1 MTPEVLQAIR
11 TRRVVRHM
19 TAEPIDRAQL
29 IEVLKAARWA
39 PNAGNR
45 RLHRFVVIQRP
56 DTVRLVRMVAPGM
69 FQHPAA
75 IVVICIDW
83 RRATQYGM
91 PRQNT
96 GVGVDVGTALQTMLL
111 AAHALGLGAG
121 PVTSFSKAA
130 VGVLL
135 NLPHSSVPR
144 CSCAWGI
151 PRRVVPRPCVH
162 LNGSPGRASPTGR
175 LSLRTDDALGA
186 GYTVTLAAALS
197 KAQRSLDKSRPR
209 VCVGELGWPAD
220 RLCQSPR

>member
-1 MTPEVLQAIR
+1 MTPEVLHAIR

-19 TAEPIDRAQL
+19 TAEPIDRGQL
-29 IEVLKAARWA
+29 IEILKAARWA

-45 RLHRFVVIQRP
+45 RLHRFVVLQRP

-83 RRATQYGM
+83 RRAAQYGL
-91 PRQNT
+91 PRHNT
-96 GVGVDVGTALQTMLL
+96 GVYVDVGTALQTMLL

-135 NLPHSSVPR
+135 NLP
-144 CSCAWGI
+144 AQ
-151 PRRVVPRPCVH
+151 
-162 LNGSPGRASPTGR
+162 LSPEV
-175 LSLRTDDALGA
+175 L
-186 GYTVTLAAALS
+186 
-197 KAQRSLDKSRPR
+197 
-209 VCVGELGWPAD
+209 VCVGHPAATGPPPM
-220 RLCQSPR
+220 RPRERITWQSLTDWEAFP

>member
-19 TAEPIDRAQL
+19 TAEPIDRNQL

-39 PNAGNR
+39 PSAGNR

-75 IVVICIDW
+75 IVVVCIDW
-83 RRATQYGM
+83 RRVAQYGI
-91 PRQNT
+91 PHQNT
-96 GVGVDVGTALQTMLL
+96 GVYVDVGTALQSMLL

-135 NLPHSSVPR
+135 NLP
-144 CSCAWGI
+144 AQ
-151 PRRVVPRPCVH
+151 
-162 LNGSPGRASPTGR
+162 LSPEVLVCMGHPA
-175 LSLRTDDALGA
+175 A
-186 GYTVTLAAALS
+186 GGPPPM
-197 KAQRSLDKSRPR
+197 RPR
-209 VCVGELGWPAD
+209 ERITW
-220 RLCQSPR
+220 QSLTDWEAFPDH

>member
-29 IEVLKAARWA
+29 LEVLKAARWA

-75 IVVICIDW
+75 LVVICIDW
-83 RRATQYGM
+83 RRVGRYGM

-96 GVGVDVGTALQTMLL
+96 GVYVDVGTALQTMLL

-135 NLPHSSVPR
+135 NLP
-144 CSCAWGI
+144 AQ
-151 PRRVVPRPCVH
+151 
-162 LNGSPGRASPTGR
+162 LSPEVLVCLGHPAADGPPPMRTR
-175 LSLRTDDALGA
+175 ERITWQSLTDWE
-186 GYTVTLAAALS
+186 TF
-197 KAQRSLDKSRPR
+197 PN
-209 VCVGELGWPAD
+209 P
-220 RLCQSPR
+220 

>member
-1 MTPEVLQAIR
+1 MTSEVLQAIR

-19 TAEPIDRAQL
+19 TAEPIAREQL

-75 IVVICIDW
+75 IVVICIDG
-83 RRATQYGM
+83 RRAAQYGM
-91 PRQNT
+91 PRQNM
-96 GVGVDVGTALQTMLL
+96 GVYVDVGTALQTMLL

-135 NLPHSSVPR
+135 NLP
-144 CSCAWGI
+144 AQ
-151 PRRVVPRPCVH
+151 
-162 LNGSPGRASPTGR
+162 LSPEV
-175 LSLRTDDALGA
+175 LVCLGQPA
-186 GYTVTLAAALS
+186 VGGPPPM
-197 KAQRSLDKSRPR
+197 RPR
-209 VCVGELGWPAD
+209 ERITW
-220 RLCQSPR
+220 QSLTDWEAFPEN